1 MAEQGYRLF
10 NEGENIKFKTHQ
22 EFINDVL
29 IGLSQPLKWLPSKY
43 IYDTRGSRLFKEIM
57 ELPEYYLTRTEI
69 EILDSNKNQIAEKI
83 GNREFNLIELGC
95 GDGKKTKILLEQFL
109 KNDQRLHFFPIDIS
123 EDSISDFIDCL
134 RGQYPDLRSEGLV
147 SDYFEGLYW
156 LSAQNHRKNVVL
168 FLGSNIGNFTPL
180 KAGVF
185 LSSLW
190 KALNNGDMVF
200 IGFDLR
206 KNTDMMVR
214 AYNDKKGV
222 TEAFNKNLLKRIN
235 RELNGNFDLDQFEFY
250 ATYDVVEGA
259 IQSYLISKIKQDVF
273 IGELKWLFS
282 LKANEPIHTE
292 SSYKYLASDIED
304 MADKNNFE
312 IIENY
317 FDPNKY
323 FVDSLWKVVK

>member
-1 MAEQGYRLF
+1 MTEQNYRLF
-10 NEGENIKFKTHQ
+10 NEGENIQFKTHQ
-22 EFINDVL
+22 EFANDVL

-43 IYDTRGSRLFKEIM
+43 IYDRQGSRLFQEIM

-69 EILDSNKNQIAEKI
+69 EILESRKNQISEKI
-83 GNREFNLIELGC
+83 GDREFNLIELGC
-95 GDGKKTKILLEQFL
+95 GDGKKTKIILDEFL
-109 KNDQRLHFFPIDIS
+109 RKKHRFHFYPIDIS
-123 EDSISDFIDCL
+123 ENSISDFMDSL
-134 RGQYPDLRSEGLV
+134 RSKYPDLRSEGLV

-156 LSAQNHRKNVVL
+156 LSAQNHKKNVVL

-190 KALNNGDMVF
+190 KALNNGDLVF

-206 KNTDMMVR
+206 KNTEMMVR

-222 TEAFNKNLLKRIN
+222 TAAFNKNLLKRIN
-235 RELNGNFDLDQFEFY
+235 RELKGNFDLDQFEFY

-259 IQSYLISKIKQDVF
+259 IQSYLISEIKQEVF

-282 LKANEPIHTE
+282 LKEKEPIHTE
-292 SSYKYLASDIED
+292 SSYKYLTSDIEG

-317 FDPNKY
+317 HDPNKY

>member
-1 MAEQGYRLF
+1 MTERNYRLF
-10 NEGENIKFKTHQ
+10 QEGENIKFKTHQ
-22 EFINDVL
+22 EFANDVL
-29 IGLSQPLKWLPSKY
+29 IGLSQSLKWLPSKY
-43 IYDTRGSRLFKEIM
+43 IYDTRGSSLFKEIM
-57 ELPEYYLTRTEI
+57 ELPEYYLTRVEI
-69 EILDSNKNQIAEKI
+69 EILKSKKRQIAKEI
-83 GNREFNLIELGC
+83 GDKEFNLIELGC

-109 KNDQRLHFFPIDIS
+109 KNNQRLHFFPIDIS
-123 EDSISDFIDCL
+123 EDSISEFIDSL

-156 LSAQNHRKNVVL
+156 LSEQNHRKNVVL

-190 KALNNGDMVF
+190 KALNNDDLVL

-206 KNTDMMVR
+206 KNTDMMVK

-222 TEAFNKNLLKRIN
+222 TAAFNKNLLTRIN
-235 RELNGNFDLDQFEFY
+235 GELKGNFDLDQFDFY

-259 IQSYLISKIKQDVF
+259 IQSYLISKIKQEVF

-282 LKANEPIHTE
+282 LKEKEPIHTE
-292 SSYKYLASDIED
+292 SSYKYLTSDIED
-304 MADKNNFE
+304 MACKNNFE
-312 IIENY
+312 IVDNY
-317 FDPNKY
+317 FDSNKY

>member
-1 MAEQGYRLF
+1 MTERNYRLF
-10 NEGENIKFKTHQ
+10 QEGENIKFKTHQ
-22 EFINDVL
+22 EFANDVL
-29 IGLSQPLKWLPSKY
+29 IGLLQSLKWLPSKY

-57 ELPEYYLTRTEI
+57 ELPEYYLTRVEI
-69 EILDSNKNQIAEKI
+69 EILKSKKRQIAKEI
-83 GNREFNLIELGC
+83 GDKEFNLIELGC

-109 KNDQRLHFFPIDIS
+109 KNNQRLHFFPIDIS
-123 EDSISDFIDCL
+123 EDSISEFIDSL

-156 LSAQNHRKNVVL
+156 LSEQNHRKNVVL

-190 KALNNGDMVF
+190 KALNNDDLVL

-206 KNTDMMVR
+206 KNTDMMVK

-222 TEAFNKNLLKRIN
+222 TAAFNKNLLTRIN
-235 RELNGNFDLDQFEFY
+235 GELKGNFDLDQFEFY

-259 IQSYLISKIKQDVF
+259 IQSYLISKIKQEVF

-282 LKANEPIHTE
+282 LKEKEPIHTE
-292 SSYKYLASDIED
+292 SSYKYLTSDIED
-304 MADKNNFE
+304 MARKNNFE
-312 IIENY
+312 IVDNY
-317 FDPNKY
+317 FDSNKY

>member
-1 MAEQGYRLF
+1 MTERNYRLF
-10 NEGENIKFKTHQ
+10 QEGENIKFKTHQ
-22 EFINDVL
+22 EFANDVL
-29 IGLSQPLKWLPSKY
+29 IGLSQSLKWLPSKY
-43 IYDTRGSRLFKEIM
+43 IYDTRGSSLFKEIM
-57 ELPEYYLTRTEI
+57 ELPEYYLTRVEI
-69 EILDSNKNQIAEKI
+69 EILKSKKRQIAKEI
-83 GNREFNLIELGC
+83 GDKEFNLIELGC

-109 KNDQRLHFFPIDIS
+109 KNNQRLHFFPIDIS
-123 EDSISDFIDCL
+123 EDSISEFIDSL

-156 LSAQNHRKNVVL
+156 LSEQNHRKNVVL

-190 KALNNGDMVF
+190 KALNNDDLVL

-206 KNTDMMVR
+206 KNTDMMVK

-222 TEAFNKNLLKRIN
+222 TAAFNKNLLTRIN
-235 RELNGNFDLDQFEFY
+235 GELKGNFDLDQFEFY

-259 IQSYLISKIKQDVF
+259 IQSYLISKIKQEVF

-282 LKANEPIHTE
+282 LKEKEPIHTE
-292 SSYKYLASDIED
+292 SSYKYLTSDIED
-304 MADKNNFE
+304 MACKNNFE
-312 IIENY
+312 IVDNY
-317 FDPNKY
+317 FDSNKY

>member
-1 MAEQGYRLF
+1 MTEQNYRLF
-10 NEGENIKFKTHQ
+10 QKGENIKFKTHQ
-22 EFINDVL
+22 EFANDVL

-43 IYDTRGSRLFKEIM
+43 IYDARGSRLFKKIM

-69 EILDSNKNQIAEKI
+69 EILESKKKEIAKEI
-83 GNREFNLIELGC
+83 GDKEFNLIELGC

-109 KNDQRLHFFPIDIS
+109 NNDQSLHFFPIDIS
-123 EDSISDFIDCL
+123 EDSISEFIDCL

-190 KALNNGDMVF
+190 QALNNDDLVLV
-200 IGFDLR
+200 GFDLR
-206 KNTDMMVR
+206 KNTDMMVK
-214 AYNDKKGV
+214 AYNDEKGI
-222 TEAFNKNLLKRIN
+222 TAAFNKNLLMRIN
-235 RELNGNFDLDQFEFY
+235 RELKGNFELDQFEFY

-259 IQSYLISKIKQDVF
+259 IQSYLISKIEQKVF

-282 LKANEPIHTE
+282 LKAKEPIHTE
-292 SSYKYLASDIED
+292 SSYKYLIDDIKD
-304 MADKNNFE
+304 MASKNNF
-312 IIENY
+312 
-317 FDPNKY
+317 
-323 FVDSLWKVVK
+323 

>member
-1 MAEQGYRLF
+1 MTEQNYRLLQ
-10 NEGENIKFKTHQ
+10 EGENIKFKTHQ
-22 EFINDVL
+22 EFANDVL
-29 IGLSQPLKWLPSKY
+29 IGLLQSLKWLPSKY

-57 ELPEYYLTRTEI
+57 ELPEYYLTRAEI
-69 EILDSNKNQIAEKI
+69 EILKSKKKQIAKEI
-83 GNREFNLIELGC
+83 GDKEFNLIELGC
-95 GDGKKTKILLEQFL
+95 GDGKKTKILLGQFL
-109 KNDQRLHFFPIDIS
+109 KNNQRLHFFPIDIS
-123 EDSISDFIDCL
+123 EDSIAEFIDSL

-156 LSAQNHRKNVVL
+156 LSEQNHRKNVVL

-190 KALNNGDMVF
+190 KALNNDDLVL

-222 TEAFNKNLLKRIN
+222 TAAFNKNLLTRIN
-235 RELNGNFDLDQFEFY
+235 RELKGNFDLDQFEFY

-259 IQSYLISKIKQDVF
+259 IQSYLISKIKQEVF

-282 LKANEPIHTE
+282 LKEKEPIHTE
-292 SSYKYLASDIED
+292 SSYKYLTSDIED
-304 MADKNNFE
+304 MARKNNFE
-312 IIENY
+312 IVDNY
-317 FDPNKY
+317 FDSNKY

>member
-1 MAEQGYRLF
+1 MTERNYRLF
-10 NEGENIKFKTHQ
+10 QEGENIKFKTHQ
-22 EFINDVL
+22 EFANDVL
-29 IGLSQPLKWLPSKY
+29 IGLSQSLKWLPSKY
-43 IYDTRGSRLFKEIM
+43 IYDTRGSSLFKEIM
-57 ELPEYYLTRTEI
+57 ELPEYYLTRAETEI
-69 EILDSNKNQIAEKI
+69 LKSKKGQISKEIGDK
-83 GNREFNLIELGC
+83 EFNLIELGC

-109 KNDQRLHFFPIDIS
+109 KNNQRLHFFPIDIS
-123 EDSISDFIDCL
+123 EDSISEFIDSL

-156 LSAQNHRKNVVL
+156 LSEQNHRKNVVL

-190 KALNNGDMVF
+190 KALNNDDLVL

-206 KNTDMMVR
+206 KNTDMMVK

-222 TEAFNKNLLKRIN
+222 TAAFNKNLLTRIN
-235 RELNGNFDLDQFEFY
+235 EELKGNFDLDQFEFY
-250 ATYDVVEGA
+250 ASYDVVEGA
-259 IQSYLISKIKQDVF
+259 IQSYLISKIKQEVF

-282 LKANEPIHTE
+282 LKEKEPIHTE
-292 SSYKYLASDIED
+292 SSYKYLTSDIED
-304 MADKNNFE
+304 MACKNNFE
-312 IIENY
+312 IVDNY
-317 FDPNKY
+317 FDSNKY

>member
-1 MAEQGYRLF
+1 MTEQNYRLLQ
-10 NEGENIKFKTHQ
+10 EGENIKFKTHQ
-22 EFINDVL
+22 EFANDVL
-29 IGLSQPLKWLPSKY
+29 IGLSQSLKWLPSKY
-43 IYDTRGSRLFKEIM
+43 IYDTRGSSLFKEIM
-57 ELPEYYLTRTEI
+57 ELPEYYLTRAEI
-69 EILDSNKNQIAEKI
+69 EILKSKKKQISKEI
-83 GNREFNLIELGC
+83 GDKEFNLIELGC

-109 KNDQRLHFFPIDIS
+109 KNNQRLHFFPIDIS
-123 EDSISDFIDCL
+123 EDSISEFIDSL

-156 LSAQNHRKNVVL
+156 LSEQNHRKNVVL

-190 KALNNGDMVF
+190 KALNNDDLVL

-206 KNTDMMVR
+206 KNTDMMVK

-222 TEAFNKNLLKRIN
+222 TAAFNKNLLTRIN
-235 RELNGNFDLDQFEFY
+235 GELKGNFDLDQFEFY

-259 IQSYLISKIKQDVF
+259 IQSYLISKIKQEVF
-273 IGELKWLFS
+273 IGELKWLFP
-282 LKANEPIHTE
+282 LKAKEPIHTE
-292 SSYKYLASDIED
+292 SSYKYLIEDIED
-304 MADKNNFE
+304 MACKNNFE
-312 IIENY
+312 IVDNH
-317 FDPNKY
+317 FDSNKY

>member
-22 EFINDVL
+22 EFANDVL

-43 IYDTRGSRLFKEIM
+43 IYDSQGSRLFKEIM

-69 EILDSNKNQIAEKI
+69 GILESKKNQIVEQI
-83 GNREFNLIELGC
+83 GNSEFNLIELGC
-95 GDGKKTKILLEQFL
+95 GDGKKTKILIEQFL
-109 KNDQRLHFFPIDIS
+109 KNDRRLHFFPIDIS

-214 AYNDKKGV
+214 AYNDKKGI

-259 IQSYLISKIKQDVF
+259 IQSYLISKIKQEVF

-292 SSYKYLASDIED
+292 SSYKYLTSDIED
-304 MADKNNFE
+304 MAGKNNFE
-312 IIENY
+312 IIDNY

>member
-1 MAEQGYRLF
+1 MSEQNYRLF
-10 NEGENIKFKTHQ
+10 REGENMKFKTHH
-22 EFINDVL
+22 EFANDVL
-29 IGLSQPLKWLPSKY
+29 IGLSKSLKWLPSKY
-43 IYDTRGSRLFKEIM
+43 IYDTRGSRLFQEIM
-57 ELPEYYLTRTEI
+57 GLPEYYLTRTEI
-69 EILDSNKNQIAEKI
+69 EILNSNKKQIAEKI
-83 GNREFNLIELGC
+83 GDKEFNLIELGC
-95 GDGKKTKILLEQFL
+95 GDGKKTRIILDEFL
-109 KNDQRLHFFPIDIS
+109 RKKHRFRFYPIDIS
-123 EDSISDFIDCL
+123 EDSISDFMDSL

-156 LSAQNHRKNVVL
+156 LSEQNHRKNVVL

-190 KALNNGDMVF
+190 KALNNGDLVF

-206 KNTDMMVR
+206 KNTEMMVK
-214 AYNDKKGV
+214 AYDDEKGV
-222 TEAFNKNLLKRIN
+222 TATFNKNLLKRIN
-235 RELNGNFDLDQFEFY
+235 RELKGNFDLDQFEFY

-292 SSYKYLASDIED
+292 SSYKYFTSDIED

>member
-1 MAEQGYRLF
+1 MTEQNYRLF
-10 NEGENIKFKTHQ
+10 QEGENIKFKTHQ
-22 EFINDVL
+22 EFANDVL
-29 IGLSQPLKWLPSKY
+29 FGLLQSLKWLPSKY

-57 ELPEYYLTRTEI
+57 ELPEYYLTRAETEI
-69 EILDSNKNQIAEKI
+69 LKSKKGQIAKEI
-83 GNREFNLIELGC
+83 GDKEFNLIELGC

-109 KNDQRLHFFPIDIS
+109 KNNQRLHFFPIDIS
-123 EDSISDFIDCL
+123 EDSISEFIDSL

-156 LSAQNHRKNVVL
+156 LSEQNHRKNVVL

-190 KALNNGDMVF
+190 KALNNDDLVL

-206 KNTDMMVR
+206 KNTDMMVK

-222 TEAFNKNLLKRIN
+222 TAAFNKNLLTRIN
-235 RELNGNFDLDQFEFY
+235 GELKGNFDLDQFEFY

-259 IQSYLISKIKQDVF
+259 IQSYLISKIKQEVF

-282 LKANEPIHTE
+282 LKEKEPIHTE
-292 SSYKYLASDIED
+292 SSYKYLTSDIED
-304 MADKNNFE
+304 MARKNNFE
-312 IIENY
+312 IVDNY
-317 FDPNKY
+317 FDSNKY

>member
-1 MAEQGYRLF
+1 MTERNYRLF
-10 NEGENIKFKTHQ
+10 QEGENIKFKTHQ
-22 EFINDVL
+22 EFANDVL
-29 IGLSQPLKWLPSKY
+29 IGLLQSLKWLPSKY
-43 IYDTRGSRLFKEIM
+43 IYDTRGSSLFKEIM
-57 ELPEYYLTRTEI
+57 ELPEYYLTRVEI
-69 EILDSNKNQIAEKI
+69 EILKSKKRQIAKEI
-83 GNREFNLIELGC
+83 GDKEFNLIELGC

-109 KNDQRLHFFPIDIS
+109 KNNQRLHFFPIDIS
-123 EDSISDFIDCL
+123 EDSISEFIDSL

-156 LSAQNHRKNVVL
+156 LSEQNHRKNVVL

-190 KALNNGDMVF
+190 KALNNDDLVL

-206 KNTDMMVR
+206 KNTDMMVK

-222 TEAFNKNLLKRIN
+222 TAAFNKNLLTRIN
-235 RELNGNFDLDQFEFY
+235 GELKGNFDLDQFEFY

-259 IQSYLISKIKQDVF
+259 IQSYLISKIKQEVF

-282 LKANEPIHTE
+282 LKEKEPIHTE
-292 SSYKYLASDIED
+292 SSYKYLTSDIED
-304 MADKNNFE
+304 MACKNNFE
-312 IIENY
+312 IVDNY
-317 FDPNKY
+317 FDSNKY

>member
-1 MAEQGYRLF
+1 MTEQNYRLF
-10 NEGENIKFKTHQ
+10 QKGENIKFKTHQ
-22 EFINDVL
+22 EFANDVL

-43 IYDTRGSRLFKEIM
+43 IYDARGSRLFKKIM

-69 EILDSNKNQIAEKI
+69 EILESKKKEIAKEI
-83 GNREFNLIELGC
+83 GDKEFNLIELGC

-109 KNDQRLHFFPIDIS
+109 NNDQSLHFFPIDIS
-123 EDSISDFIDCL
+123 EDSISEFIDCL

-190 KALNNGDMVF
+190 QALNNDDLVLV
-200 IGFDLR
+200 GFDLR
-206 KNTDMMVR
+206 KNTDMMVK
-214 AYNDKKGV
+214 AYNDEKGI
-222 TEAFNKNLLKRIN
+222 TAAFNKNLLMRIN
-235 RELNGNFDLDQFEFY
+235 RELKGNFELDQFEFY

-259 IQSYLISKIKQDVF
+259 IQSYLISKIEQKVF

-282 LKANEPIHTE
+282 LKAKEPIHTE
-292 SSYKYLASDIED
+292 SSYK
-304 MADKNNFE
+304 
-312 IIENY
+312 
-317 FDPNKY
+317 
-323 FVDSLWKVVK
+323 

>member
-1 MAEQGYRLF
+1 MTEQNYRLF
-10 NEGENIKFKTHQ
+10 QEGENIKFKTHQ
-22 EFINDVL
+22 EFANDVL
-29 IGLSQPLKWLPSKY
+29 FGLLQSLKWLPSKY
-43 IYDTRGSRLFKEIM
+43 IYDARGSNLFKEIM
-57 ELPEYYLTRTEI
+57 ELPEYYLTRAETEI
-69 EILDSNKNQIAEKI
+69 LKSKKKQIAKEI
-83 GNREFNLIELGC
+83 GDKEFNLIELGC

-109 KNDQRLHFFPIDIS
+109 KNNQRLHFFPIDIS
-123 EDSISDFIDCL
+123 EDSISEFIDSL

-156 LSAQNHRKNVVL
+156 LSEQNHRKNVVL

-190 KALNNGDMVF
+190 KALNNDDLVL

-206 KNTDMMVR
+206 KNTDMMVK

-222 TEAFNKNLLKRIN
+222 TAAFNKNLLTRIN
-235 RELNGNFDLDQFEFY
+235 GELKGNFDLDQFEFY

-259 IQSYLISKIKQDVF
+259 IQSYLISKIKQEVF

-282 LKANEPIHTE
+282 LKEKEPIHTE
-292 SSYKYLASDIED
+292 SSYKYLTSDIED
-304 MADKNNFE
+304 MARKNNFE
-312 IIENY
+312 IVDNY
-317 FDPNKY
+317 FDSNKY

>member
-1 MAEQGYRLF
+1 MSLLAAFSSANYA
-10 NEGENIKFKTHQ
+10 
-22 EFINDVL
+22 
-29 IGLSQPLKWLPSKY
+29 
-43 IYDTRGSRLFKEIM
+43 
-57 ELPEYYLTRTEI
+57 
-69 EILDSNKNQIAEKI
+69 SNLAQ
-83 GNREFNLIELGC
+83 
-95 GDGKKTKILLEQFL
+95 T
-109 KNDQRLHFFPIDIS
+109 
-123 EDSISDFIDCL
+123 DSISDFIDCL

>member
-1 MAEQGYRLF
+1 MTEQNYRLLQ
-10 NEGENIKFKTHQ
+10 EGENIKFKTHQ
-22 EFINDVL
+22 EFANDVL
-29 IGLSQPLKWLPSKY
+29 IGLLQSLKWLPSKY

-57 ELPEYYLTRTEI
+57 ELPEYYLTRAEI
-69 EILDSNKNQIAEKI
+69 EILKSKKKQIAKEI
-83 GNREFNLIELGC
+83 GDKEFNLIELGC

-109 KNDQRLHFFPIDIS
+109 KNNQRLHFFPIDIS
-123 EDSISDFIDCL
+123 EDSISEFIDSL

-156 LSAQNHRKNVVL
+156 LSEQNHRKNVVL

-190 KALNNGDMVF
+190 KALNNDDLVL

-206 KNTDMMVR
+206 KNTDMMVK

-222 TEAFNKNLLKRIN
+222 TAAFNKNLLTRIN
-235 RELNGNFDLDQFEFY
+235 GELKGNFDLDQFEFY

-259 IQSYLISKIKQDVF
+259 IQSYLISKIKQEVF

-282 LKANEPIHTE
+282 LKEKEPIHTE
-292 SSYKYLASDIED
+292 SSYKYLTSDIED
-304 MADKNNFE
+304 MACKNNFE
-312 IIENY
+312 IVDNY
-317 FDPNKY
+317 FDSNKY

>member
-1 MAEQGYRLF
+1 MTEQNYRLF
-10 NEGENIKFKTHQ
+10 NEGENIQFKTHQ
-22 EFINDVL
+22 EFANDVL

-43 IYDTRGSRLFKEIM
+43 IYDRQGSRLFQEIM

-69 EILDSNKNQIAEKI
+69 EILESRKNQISEEI
-83 GNREFNLIELGC
+83 GDREFNLIELGC
-95 GDGKKTKILLEQFL
+95 GDGKKTKIILDEFL
-109 KNDQRLHFFPIDIS
+109 RKKHRFHFYPIDIS
-123 EDSISDFIDCL
+123 ENSISDFMNSL
-134 RGQYPDLRSEGLV
+134 RSKYPDLRSEGLV

-156 LSAQNHRKNVVL
+156 LSAQNHKKNVVL

-190 KALNNGDMVF
+190 KALNNGDLVF

-206 KNTDMMVR
+206 KNTETMVR

-222 TEAFNKNLLKRIN
+222 TAAFNKNLLKRIN
-235 RELNGNFDLDQFEFY
+235 RELKGNFDLDQFEFY

-259 IQSYLISKIKQDVF
+259 IQSYLISEIKQEVF

-282 LKANEPIHTE
+282 LKEKEPIHTE
-292 SSYKYLASDIED
+292 SSYKYLTSDIED

-317 FDPNKY
+317 HDPNKY